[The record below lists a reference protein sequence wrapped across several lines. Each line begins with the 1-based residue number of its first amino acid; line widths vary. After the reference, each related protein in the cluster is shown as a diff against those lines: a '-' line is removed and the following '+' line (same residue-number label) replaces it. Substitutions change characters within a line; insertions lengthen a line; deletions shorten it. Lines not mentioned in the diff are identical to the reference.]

1 MPFDAPF
8 ILGPFQVDS
17 GGRLSPTSPDNFPAF
32 NVTWMGRQ
40 IWATMNDA
48 DGGGLA
54 LTVVVGRVPST
65 AGAIDDRRRET
76 LSTLTRLPLVLPAGW
91 TAQLAADHRV
101 VLSTQTTLTMQPTV
115 TELVTALTSFLLD
128 LGPYLELLDEAGLVI
143 AGRAAAG
150 VAKT

>member
-1 MPFDAPF
+1 MPFDAPLT
-8 ILGPFQVDS
+8 LGPFQVDS
-17 GGRLSPTSPDNFPAF
+17 SGRLSPTSPDKFPAF

-48 DGGGLA
+48 DGHGLA

-65 AGAIDDRRRET
+65 AGAIDDRRREI
-76 LSTLTRLPLVLPAGW
+76 LSTLTRLPLVLPPGW
-91 TAQLAADHRV
+91 TAQLAADHRL
-101 VLSTQTTLTMQPTV
+101 VLSTRTTLTMPSTV

-128 LGPYLELLDEAGLVI
+128 LGPYLELLDEAGLTV
-143 AGRAAAG
+143 AGRVAGG